1 MLKRA
6 YISGLVIMV
15 LLSTGLRLHS
25 AEKPAPGPALIS
37 AVQVAGVI
45 NPVQAD
51 FVSAELDKA
60 NNSNAR
66 AFLIELDTP
75 GGLDTSMRAI
85 IKKILASHIPVI
97 VYVSPSGAR
106 AASAG
111 ALITLAADFAA
122 MAPGTNIGA
131 AHPVSLMPGGAG
143 SNEQARTMMAKV
155 VNDAVAYARSIA
167 EQRGRNR
174 DWAEQM
180 VRDSISTAAQEA
192 LELKVIDL
200 VAADMTSLLQ
210 ELHGKSYL
218 RSGRAHRLDTDKP
231 VLSYAKMTWR
241 QELFNTLSD
250 PNVAY
255 MLLMLGIL
263 GIFFEISQ
271 PGVVLPGAIGALALL
286 LAFLGFQTLPVNYIG
301 VLLILLAI
309 ILFILEVKVVSYGM
323 LTVGGLISLTFGSL
337 ILVDSPEP
345 YLQISR
351 SVIAA
356 TVVVCGGF
364 ISLVL
369 YFVVRVQKTRF
380 VSGLEGM
387 VGERGQAV
395 TDLAPRGRVYVHGEY
410 WDAHAL
416 EKVTAGS
423 EIEVIQSEANLKL
436 LVRAVEPPAAAL
448 TRMEGLRISISS

>member
-1 MLKRA
+1 MLKPV
-6 YISGLVIMV
+6 YLSGLVILV
-15 LLSTGLRLHS
+15 LLSTGLLLK
-25 AEKPAPGPALIS
+25 AEEITAPANIR
-37 AVQVAGVI
+37 VVRVAGVI
-45 NPVQAD
+45 NPVLAD
-51 FVSAELDKA
+51 FIGVELDAA
-60 NNSNAR
+60 NNGSAQ

-75 GGLDTSMRAI
+75 GGLDSSMRVI
-85 IKKILASHIPVI
+85 IQKILSSKIPVI
-97 VYVSPSGAR
+97 VYVYPSGAR

-131 AHPVSLMPGGAG
+131 AHPVSIGISGTG
-143 SNEQARTMMAKV
+143 DSEQGKTVMEKV
-155 VNDAVAYARSIA
+155 VNDAVAYARSLA

-174 DWAEQM
+174 DWAEQI

-192 LELKVIDL
+192 LDLKAIDL
-200 VAADMTSLLQ
+200 IATDEQ
-210 ELHGKSYL
+210 ELLKKLDGRTYL
-218 RSGRAHRLDTDKP
+218 RHGEARKMGTRGA
-231 VLSYAKMTWR
+231 VLSYAEMTWR
-241 QELFNTLSD
+241 QEIFNTLSD

-271 PGVVLPGAIGALALL
+271 PGVILPGAIGALALL

-309 ILFILEVKVVSYGM
+309 ILFILEIKVVSYGM
-323 LTVGGLISLTFGSL
+323 LTVGGLIALTFGSL

-356 TVVVCGGF
+356 TVLICASV

-369 YFVVRVQKTRF
+369 FFVVRVQKTRF

-387 VGERGQAV
+387 IGERGQAV
-395 TDLAPRGRVYVHGEY
+395 TALDPRGRVYVHGEY
-410 WDAHAL
+410 WDAHAD
-416 EKVTAGS
+416 EPIASGS
-423 EIEVIQSEANLKL
+423 EIEIVRSEANLKL
-436 LVRAVEPPAAAL
+436 LVRAAKD
-448 TRMEGLRISISS
+448 SSAVSGAKEKDNDSN

>member
-1 MLKRA
+1 MLKPV
-6 YISGLVIMV
+6 YLSSLVILV
-15 LLSTGLRLHS
+15 LLSTGLLLK
-25 AEKPAPGPALIS
+25 AEEITTPANIR
-37 AVQVAGVI
+37 VVRVAGII
-45 NPVQAD
+45 NPVLAD
-51 FVSAELDKA
+51 FISVELDTA
-60 NNSNAR
+60 NNGNAR

-75 GGLDTSMRAI
+75 GGLDSSMRVI
-85 IKKILASHIPVI
+85 IQKILASKIPVI
-97 VYVSPSGAR
+97 VYVYPSGAR

-131 AHPVSLMPGGAG
+131 AHPVSIGISGTG
-143 SNEQARTMMAKV
+143 DSEQGKTVMEKV
-155 VNDAVAYARSIA
+155 VNDAVAYARSLA

-174 DWAEQM
+174 DWAEQI

-192 LELKVIDL
+192 LELKAIDL
-200 VAADMTSLLQ
+200 IATDEQ
-210 ELHGKSYL
+210 ELLKKLDDRTYL
-218 RSGRAHRLDTDKP
+218 RNGKARKLVTRGA
-231 VLSYAKMTWR
+231 VLSYAEMTWR
-241 QELFNTLSD
+241 QDIFNTLSD

-271 PGVVLPGAIGALALL
+271 PGVILPGAIGSLALL

-309 ILFILEVKVVSYGM
+309 ILFILEIKVVSYGM
-323 LTVGGLISLTFGSL
+323 LTVGGLIALTFGSL

-356 TVVVCGGF
+356 TVLVCASV

-369 YFVVRVQKTRF
+369 FFVVRVQKTRF

-387 VGERGQAV
+387 IGERGQAV
-395 TDLAPRGRVYVHGEY
+395 TALDPRGRVYVHGEY
-410 WDAHAL
+410 WDAHA
-416 EKVTAGS
+416 EETIASGS
-423 EIEVIQSEANLKL
+423 EIEIVRSEANLKL
-436 LVRAVEPPAAAL
+436 LVRAVKDNSTVSTAKEKNYV
-448 TRMEGLRISISS
+448 SD

>member
-1 MLKRA
+1 MLKSV
-6 YISGLVIMV
+6 YLCSLVILV
-15 LLSTGLRLHS
+15 LLSTGLLLK
-25 AEKPAPGPALIS
+25 AEEITTPANIR
-37 AVQVAGVI
+37 VVRVAGII
-45 NPVQAD
+45 NPVLAD
-51 FVSAELDKA
+51 FISVELDTA
-60 NNSNAR
+60 NNGNAR

-75 GGLDTSMRAI
+75 GGLDSSMRVI
-85 IKKILASHIPVI
+85 IQKILASKIPVI
-97 VYVSPSGAR
+97 VYVYPSGAR

-131 AHPVSLMPGGAG
+131 AHPVSIGIGGTG
-143 SNEQARTMMAKV
+143 DNEQGNTMMEKV
-155 VNDAVAYARSIA
+155 VNDAVAYARSLA

-174 DWAEQM
+174 DWAEQI

-192 LELKVIDL
+192 LELKAIDL
-200 VAADMTSLLQ
+200 IATDEQDLLKK
-210 ELHGKSYL
+210 LDDRTYL
-218 RSGRAHRLDTDKP
+218 RNGKP
-231 VLSYAKMTWR
+231 RKLVTRGAVLSYAEMTWR
-241 QELFNTLSD
+241 QEIFNTLSD

-271 PGVVLPGAIGALALL
+271 PGVILPGAIGSLALL

-301 VLLILLAI
+301 VLLMLLAI
-309 ILFILEVKVVSYGM
+309 ILFILEIKVVSYGM
-323 LTVGGLISLTFGSL
+323 LTVGGLIALTFGSL

-356 TVVVCGGF
+356 TVLICASV

-369 YFVVRVQKTRF
+369 FFVVRVQKTRF

-387 VGERGQAV
+387 IGERGQAV
-395 TDLAPRGRVYVHGEY
+395 TALDPRGRVYVHGEY
-410 WDAHAL
+410 WDAHA
-416 EKVTAGS
+416 EETIASGS
-423 EIEVIQSEANLKL
+423 EIEIVRSEANLKL
-436 LVRAVEPPAAAL
+436 LVRAVKDNSTVSTAKEKDYV
-448 TRMEGLRISISS
+448 SD

>member
-1 MLKRA
+1 MLKSV
-6 YISGLVIMV
+6 YLCSLVILV
-15 LLSTGLRLHS
+15 LLSTGLLLK
-25 AEKPAPGPALIS
+25 AEEITTPANIR
-37 AVQVAGVI
+37 VVRVAGII
-45 NPVQAD
+45 NPVLAD
-51 FVSAELDKA
+51 FISVELDTA
-60 NNSNAR
+60 NNGNAR

-75 GGLDTSMRAI
+75 GGLDSSMRVI
-85 IKKILASHIPVI
+85 IQKILASKIPVI
-97 VYVSPSGAR
+97 VYVYPSGAR

-131 AHPVSLMPGGAG
+131 AHPVSIGISGTG
-143 SNEQARTMMAKV
+143 NSEQGKTVMEKV
-155 VNDAVAYARSIA
+155 VNDSVAYARSLA

-174 DWAEQM
+174 DWAEQI

-192 LELKVIDL
+192 LELKAIDL
-200 VAADMTSLLQ
+200 IATDEQDLLKK
-210 ELHGKSYL
+210 LDDRTYL
-218 RSGRAHRLDTDKP
+218 RNGKP
-231 VLSYAKMTWR
+231 RKLVTRGAVLSYAEMTWR
-241 QELFNTLSD
+241 QEIFNTLSD

-271 PGVVLPGAIGALALL
+271 PGVILPGAIGSLALL

-301 VLLILLAI
+301 VLLMLLAI
-309 ILFILEVKVVSYGM
+309 ILFILEIKVVSYGM
-323 LTVGGLISLTFGSL
+323 LTVGGLIALTFGSL

-356 TVVVCGGF
+356 TVLICASV

-369 YFVVRVQKTRF
+369 FFVVRVQKTRF

-387 VGERGQAV
+387 IGERGQAI
-395 TDLAPRGRVYVHGEY
+395 TALDPRGRVYVHGEY
-410 WDAHAL
+410 WDAHA
-416 EKVTAGS
+416 EETIDSGS
-423 EIEVIQSEANLKL
+423 EIEIVHSEANLKL
-436 LVRAVEPPAAAL
+436 LVRAVKDNSTVSTAKEKDYV
-448 TRMEGLRISISS
+448 SD